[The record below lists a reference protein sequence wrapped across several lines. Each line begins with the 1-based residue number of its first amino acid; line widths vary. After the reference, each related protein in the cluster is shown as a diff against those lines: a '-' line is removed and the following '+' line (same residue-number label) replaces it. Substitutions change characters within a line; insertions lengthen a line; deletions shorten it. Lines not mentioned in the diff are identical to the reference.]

1 MNDVLQ
7 HEVKYCYNTLIW
19 LLGIFLFCIT
29 ILNLETTQVYEINS
43 VVAQILSALTM
54 ANATTSPKPR
64 RPSRSASVRS
74 SGGSGTQLKNIEDME
89 KCDFDFNDKYFA
101 FLETM
106 VAWGIEDE
114 NDEIADNVVK
124 NVNHNAEE

>member
-1 MNDVLQ
+1 M
-7 HEVKYCYNTLIW
+7 YCYNTSIW

>member
-1 MNDVLQ
+1 MQ
-7 HEVKYCYNTLIW
+7 
-19 LLGIFLFCIT
+19 
-29 ILNLETTQVYEINS
+29 TTQVYEINS

>member
-7 HEVKYCYNTLIW
+7 HEVKYFNLATRN
-19 LLGIFLFCIT
+19 FLFYIT
-29 ILNLETTQVYEINS
+29 ILNLPTTQVYEINS